1 MKKYELQTFQLVVGL
16 FVVFF
21 VVRAISAGIS
31 GTRGPDIP
39 VKQISHDDHGH
50 DDHGHDDHGHDDHGH
65 DDHGHSEGH

>member
-50 DDHGHDDHGHDDHGH
+50 DDHGHDDHGH
-65 DDHGHSEGH
+65 SEGH